1 MTFTSVM
8 DHNVIQKQPPLQPA
22 ITLPGL
28 ADFPEWCWVETML
41 SFSSS
46 PYLHFYIAV
55 DGFSLT
61 VARAPYLCR
70 HTISIQC
77 TL

>member
-1 MTFTSVM
+1 
-8 DHNVIQKQPPLQPA
+8 
-22 ITLPGL
+22 
-28 ADFPEWCWVETML
+28 ML

-61 VARAPYLCR
+61 VAQAPYLSR